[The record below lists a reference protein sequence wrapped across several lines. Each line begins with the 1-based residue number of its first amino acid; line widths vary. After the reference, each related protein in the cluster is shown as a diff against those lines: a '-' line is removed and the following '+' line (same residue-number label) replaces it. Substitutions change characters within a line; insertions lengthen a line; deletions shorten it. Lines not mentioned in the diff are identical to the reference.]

1 MDFFSFPPIAF
12 LLTLLASALDALST
26 LLDPLLGAA
35 SAAGGV
41 VLLTLIVRVLLT
53 PVAVAQVRAEG
64 ARRRLAPALAEL
76 RRRWKGD
83 PQRLQQKTMEFY
95 RDAGVSP
102 VAGIGS
108 VLLQAPIV
116 SLVYAL
122 FIAQQI
128 GGEPN
133 SLLAESLLGVALG
146 RPLGLAVLTGGGGG
160 GALVLAG
167 AVVILLV
174 AAGLATRAMML
185 RLQRTSAQPGTAPAQ
200 PGIPPAVMGAL
211 GWLPL
216 LTVPI
221 AFVVPLAAALYL
233 VTTTLWTLAE
243 RPLLRRLLWGPEEW
257 SPEKPDPGESGAPR
271 AAGV

>member
-12 LLTLLASALDALST
+12 LLTLLASALDALSS

-64 ARRRLAPALAEL
+64 ARRQLAPVFAEL

-83 PQRLQQKTMEFY
+83 PQRLQQKTMEVY

-108 VLLQAPIV
+108 ALLQAPIV

-133 SLLAESLLGVALG
+133 SLLAESLLGVVLG

-160 GALVLAG
+160 ALVLAG
-167 AVVILLV
+167 AVVVLLV
-174 AAGLATRAMML
+174 AAGLTARAMML
-185 RLQRTSAQPGTAPAQ
+185 RLQRTSAQPGMAPAP

-257 SPEKPDPGESGAPR
+257 GAARLSPT
-271 AAGV
+271 